1 MPACGRMV
9 NGFRQPKRR
18 HASASGAH
26 GTMSMKPWII
36 LAAIATWLACQAAA
50 EPAHAQAAAPTD
62 NRPKI
67 NTLREIGPALR
78 ACFSTPQVTRSY
90 TVTIR
95 MSFNRWGSVIGRPAL
110 TYQAFEAGA
119 DREQVAVAIT
129 EALRRCTPLPF
140 TDALGNAVAGRI
152 FTFVF
157 SQAARTRAARFD
169 ASPGEGA
176 LVTVPSGRTGAP
188 APVGDRR
195 QVSVGSGRSS
205 GVKQAAPAA

>member
-1 MPACGRMV
+1 
-9 NGFRQPKRR
+9 
-18 HASASGAH
+18 
-26 GTMSMKPWII
+26 MKPWII
-36 LAAIATWLACQAAA
+36 LVSVATWLACQGAAG
-50 EPAHAQAAAPTD
+50 PAHAQPAAPAD

-78 ACFSTPQVTRSY
+78 ACFRTPQVTRSY

-95 MSFNRWGSVIGRPAL
+95 MSFNRWGSVIGRPAV

-119 DREQVAVAIT
+119 DREQVAAAIA

-157 SQAARTRAARFD
+157 SQAARTRAARFR
-169 ASPGEGA
+169 A
-176 LVTVPSGRTGAP
+176 PSCAGSLAAIRPARTEDFRLCRAT
-188 APVGDRR
+188 
-195 QVSVGSGRSS
+195 
-205 GVKQAAPAA
+205 GVKLRSGLVAVQV